1 MKAVLYNDFKLVKN
15 TALPLVIVIGAI
27 LALSFVVRGKFS
39 EQFFLQW
46 AFIMVFTLRSQIVF
60 GDKFKDFQ
68 KFKTM
73 PVSIRNYSLAKIIK
87 NLIVFFIT
95 SLVFLIGM
103 ITSSDEDR
111 LILNMYVDLLIALD
125 FFALSLS
132 HLIFTKYRKNLVSFL
147 YGLLIV
153 AFGIVFG
160 MIYMAN
166 YETLIN
172 YRPLFIIGS
181 IIICI
186 LSFNLDYKFSTKF
199 LRESE
204 IVWKQF
210 YITTSNL

>member
-1 MKAVLYNDFKLVKN
+1 MKAVLYNDFKLVRN

-46 AFIMVFTLRSQIVF
+46 AFIMVFSLRSQVVF
-60 GDKFKDFQ
+60 GDNFKDFQ
-68 KFKTM
+68 KFMTM
-73 PVSIRNYSLAKIIK
+73 PVSIKDYSLAKIIK
-87 NLIVFFIT
+87 NLIVFIIT

-111 LILNMYVDLLIALD
+111 LILNMYVNILIALD
-125 FFALSLS
+125 FFALSFS
-132 HLIFTKYRKNLVSFL
+132 HLIFTKYKKSLVSLL

-153 AFGIVFG
+153 GFGIIFG
-160 MIYMAN
+160 LLYMSN
-166 YETLIN
+166 YEILIN
-172 YRPLFIIGS
+172 YRPIFIVGS

-186 LSFNLDYKFSTKF
+186 LSLILDYKYSTKF
-199 LRESE
+199 LKERE

-210 YITTSNL
+210 YITTLNL